1 MTWLNAIELI
11 FAGVVVGFIN
21 TLAGGGS
28 IISLS
33 LLMFMGLPANVANG
47 TNRIA
52 VTLQTF
58 TATSMFK
65 KAGMFDNKKALYL
78 SIPSVLGSIVG
89 SLIAVEIDNNIF
101 EKIMVFVMIAMLVF
115 IFYKPELWLKGN
127 GKLLEKPLRFWHHLI
142 FFLIGVYGGFIHAGI
157 GYLLLIG
164 LVLGVGFDLIKANAI
179 KVLIVFLFV
188 PFSLIAFIVKGQ
200 VEWSYGLVLAIGN
213 IFGAWVASKFA
224 IEKGVSFVRWVI
236 LAVVVMTGLHV
247 FGVFDFAELFKA
259 IS

>member
-1 MTWLNAIELI
+1 MSWLQAIELI
-11 FAGVVVGFIN
+11 IAGVLVGFIN

-65 KAGMFDNKKALYL
+65 KAGLFDNKKALYL
-78 SIPSVLGSIVG
+78 GIPSVLGSIVG

-101 EKIMVFVMIAMLVF
+101 EKIMVFIMFAMLFF

-127 GKLLEKPLRFWHHLI
+127 SALLEKPLRPWHYI
-142 FFLIGVYGGFIHAGI
+142 VFFLIGIYGGFIHAGI
-157 GYLLLIG
+157 GYLLIIG
-164 LVLGVGFDLIKANAI
+164 LVIGVGFDLIKANAI
-179 KVLIVFLFV
+179 KVLIVLMFV
-188 PFSLIAFIVKGQ
+188 PFSLIAFLVKGQ
-200 VEWSYGLVLAIGN
+200 VEWSFGLVLAVGN
-213 IFGAWVASKFA
+213 IFGAWIASKFA
-224 IEKGVSFVRWVI
+224 ISRGVNFVRWVI
-236 LAVVVMTGLHV
+236 FAVVVMTALHV
-247 FGVFDFAELFKA
+247 FGVFDFEQIFKK